1 MWLLVVSGVLVIV
14 AFLTTNRLLTRIQ
27 IVGATCLFA
36 FMYYKYRNTET
47 LLELL
52 EFLPLPKSFLQL
64 IRMGMQLQSTVSP
77 STNSKHSNTMHR
89 RHVTG
94 LQKKIV
100 ASEQGWKCKQCNT
113 ILDYSYEVD
122 HIVPLYQGGSNDTT
136 NLQALCRNCHGR
148 KTLRGSL

>member
-1 MWLLVVSGVLVIV
+1 MWLLIISGVLVVV
-14 AFLTTNRLLTRIQ
+14 AFLTTKHLLTRIQ

-36 FMYYKYRNTET
+36 FMYYKYRNTAT

-52 EFLPLPKSFLQL
+52 EFLPLPKSFLHL
-64 IRMGMQLQSTVSP
+64 VRMGMQLQSTP
-77 STNSKHSNTMHR
+77 STNSTQKQK

-113 ILDYSYEVD
+113 MLDYSYEVD
-122 HIVPLYQGGSNDTT
+122 HITPLYQGGSNDTT

-148 KTLRGSL
+148 KTLRDSL